1 MCLKKSLFF
10 LLFNLL
16 YVSLVFSQDYI
27 HGKITD
33 SLSKPIAFANIALLN
48 NGIIIKYTQSN
59 QEGQYAFKQQ
69 EKSTVQYLQLQFTS
83 VGFEKKIVAITTAQK
98 QYNVM
103 LKASSLILSEI
114 LVKSKPA
121 PIQKRGDTTNFDLSF
136 YKAPQDRVIEDVLK
150 KIPGIEITE
159 AGKISY
165 NGKSITSFFIDGDN
179 LLDDKYTLG
188 TKTIP
193 AGIVDTL
200 QVFEN
205 HQPIKALNKISPS
218 DNVSLNIV
226 LNPKARIKVTGLA
239 NLGLGTNE
247 HFKEE
252 TNLMSL
258 KKGYKTLNLIK
269 YNSDGYDLS
278 KEITAQNFT
287 EKNADLGRN
296 TNYPLINL
304 NTVVTPNLSQNKYL
318 FNHAFLATSN
328 QLFKLSNDIQLKLS
342 GHYFRDAQKSTFS
355 RLTQQVILTDTI
367 RYLEEQNQQD
377 NPHRFELRGDLTI
390 NKKKYYFNNTLVFKN
405 ETLSTNALITVN
417 SNLVNQ
423 VLKVNPYEFYNEAK
437 YIKTIQNDKALEFFS
452 FISKSNQNQNLNIFP
467 SVFNGYEVQQIKT
480 PQLFVNNGLA
490 LKVLSGK
497 IFQEFK
503 VSHTYDEKEINSAIN
518 GIYSNQLGNNLKW
531 KYNKLQFSPSFSYA
545 DEKIKILL
553 SLPVSYNGFS
563 FNDNLYESNHHENK
577 FAFEP
582 KLTFKINQ
590 GKENRVTAQYQ
601 YKNDFGD
608 ANTQYQGYILSNY
621 RTLNAYSTDFLSQSN
636 THNFSMGY
644 NFSKSI
650 SLFSFNVFG
659 LYSVK
664 ENNSISQINFNNF
677 NQTTLQLPLINYNR
691 NLLLIGNTNK
701 YIFELKTTVKANFA
715 LQQLYSNQVLNAQL
729 LPYKTIA
736 YTYGFGTDTKFNNWV
751 YLKYAASYVPTRSK
765 TTAFNLEAQKNTF
778 INQKMELVLLPVKP
792 VIFKVNV
799 EHQFYKSTSSNASNY
814 LFLDANLNWKFAK
827 ARQELTFS
835 AINLANIK
843 SYRTNYLSAYTS
855 ANSSYQLL
863 GRFFQ
868 ANYIFNF

>member
-1 MCLKKSLFF
+1 MCLKKSLFL
-10 LLFNLL
+10 LLFSLFNVLL
-16 YVSLVFSQDYI
+16 AFSQDYI
-27 HGKITD
+27 HGRVTD
-33 SLSKPIAFANIALLN
+33 SLNKPIAFANVVLLS
-48 NGIIIKYTQSN
+48 NGVIIKYTQSN
-59 QEGQYAFKQQ
+59 KDGQYDFKQQ
-69 EKSTVQYLQLQFTS
+69 EKSTASDLQLQFTS
-83 VGFEKKIVAITTAQK
+83 VGFEKKVIVITATQK
-98 QYNVM
+98 KYNVI
-103 LKASSLILSEI
+103 LKTSSFILNEV

-136 YKAPQDRVIEDVLK
+136 YKAPQDRVVEDVLK

-193 AGIVDTL
+193 SGMVDTL

-218 DNVSLNIV
+218 DNVSLNII

-247 HFKEE
+247 HLKEE
-252 TNLMSL
+252 VNLMSL
-258 KKGYKTLNLIK
+258 KKGYKTLNLLK

-278 KEITAQNFT
+278 KEVTAQNFV
-287 EKNADLGRN
+287 EKNTDLGRN
-296 TNYPLINL
+296 TNYPLIDLNTIAAPNL
-304 NTVVTPNLSQNKYL
+304 NSNKYL
-318 FNHAFLATSN
+318 FNHSFLTTSN
-328 QLFKLSNDIQLKLS
+328 QLFKLNNDIQLKLS
-342 GHYFRDAQKSTFS
+342 GHYFRDVQKSAFS
-355 RLTQQVILTDTI
+355 RLTQQIILADTI
-367 RYLEEQNQQD
+367 RYFEAQNQKY
-377 NPHRFELRGDLTI
+377 NPQKFELRGDLTI

-405 ETLSTNALITVN
+405 ETSNTNAFVSIN
-417 SNLVNQ
+417 SNPINQ
-423 VLKVNPYEFYNEAK
+423 ALNIKPYEFYNEAK
-437 YIKTIQNDKALEFFS
+437 YIKTIQNNKALEFSS
-452 FISKSNQNQNLNIFP
+452 FISKSNNHQSLNLTP
-467 SVFNGYEVQQIKT
+467 LVFNGYELQQINT
-480 PQLFVNNGLA
+480 PQLFVNNS
-490 LKVLSGK
+490 LSIRVSGGK
-497 IFQEFK
+497 IYQEYK
-503 VSHTYDEKEINSAIN
+503 VSHTYDEKEINSAVN
-518 GIYSNQLGNNLKW
+518 NVYSNGLGNNLKW
-531 KYNKLQFSPSFSYA
+531 KYNKLQFSPSFSYVN
-545 DEKIKILL
+545 EKVKISLA
-553 SLPVSYNGFS
+553 LPVNYNDFS
-563 FNDNLYESNHHENK
+563 FNDNLYESNHDYNK

-582 KLTFKINQ
+582 KIALKINQ
-590 GKENRVTAQYQ
+590 GKENRITAQYQ

-608 ANTQYQGYILSNY
+608 ANTQHQGYILSNY
-621 RTLNAYSTDFLSQSN
+621 RTLNAYSADFLSQTN
-636 THNFSMGY
+636 THNFSVGY

-659 LYSVK
+659 LYSIK

-701 YIFELKTTVKANFA
+701 YIFELKTTLKANLA
-715 LQQLYSNQVLNAQL
+715 LQQLYSNQLLNAQL
-729 LPYKTIA
+729 LPYKTTA
-736 YTYGFGTDTKFNNWV
+736 YTYGLGTDTKFNNWF
-751 YLKYAASYVPTRSK
+751 YLKYGASYIPTKSRM
-765 TTAFNLEAQKNTF
+765 TNFDLAAQKNTF

-792 VIFKVNV
+792 LIFKLNV
-799 EHQFYKSTSSNASNY
+799 EHQFYKSTSSKASNY

-855 ANSSYQLL
+855 ASSTYQLL

-868 ANYIFNF
+868 INYIFNF

>member
-1 MCLKKSLFF
+1 MRLKKSLFF
-10 LLFNLL
+10 LLFSLFS
-16 YVSLVFSQDYI
+16 VSLAFCQDYI
-27 HGKITD
+27 HGMVTD
-33 SLSKPIAFANIALLN
+33 SLSKPIAFANVALLN
-48 NGIIIKYTQSN
+48 NGVIVKYTQSN
-59 QEGQYAFKQQ
+59 KEGQYTFKQQ
-69 EKSTVQYLQLQFTS
+69 ENSIVVGLQLQFTS
-83 VGFEKKIVAITTAQK
+83 VGFEKKVIVVTATQK
-98 QYNVM
+98 TYNVI
-103 LKASSLILSEI
+103 LKASSFILNEV

-136 YKAPQDRVIEDVLK
+136 YKVPQDRVVEDVLK

-193 AGIVDTL
+193 SGIVDTL

-205 HQPIKALNKISPS
+205 HQPIKALNKISLS
-218 DNVSLNIV
+218 DNVSLNLV
-226 LNPKARIKVTGLA
+226 LNPKARIKITGLA
-239 NLGLGTNE
+239 NLGLGSNE

-296 TNYPLINL
+296 TNYPTIDL
-304 NTVVTPNLSQNKYL
+304 NTITTPNLNSNKYL
-318 FNHAFLATSN
+318 FNKAFLATSN
-328 QLFKLSNDIQLKLS
+328 QLFKLNNDVQLKLS
-342 GHYFRDAQKSTFS
+342 GHYFRDMQKSAFS
-355 RLTQQVILTDTI
+355 RLTQQIILNDTI
-367 RYLEEQNQQD
+367 RYYEDQNQKY
-377 NPHRFELRGDLTI
+377 NPQRFELRGDLTI
-390 NKKKYYFNNTLVFKN
+390 NKKEYYFSNTLIFKN
-405 ETLSTNALITVN
+405 ETSNTNAFVSIN
-417 SNLVNQ
+417 ANPINQ
-423 VLKVNPYEFYNEAK
+423 ALNIKPYEFYNEAK

-452 FISKSNQNQNLNIFP
+452 FISKSNNDQNLNLTP
-467 SVFNGYEVQQIKT
+467 SVFNGYELQQIKT
-480 PQLFVNNGLA
+480 PQLFINNSLSI
-490 LKVLSGK
+490 KVSSGK
-497 IFQEFK
+497 IFQEYK
-503 VSHTYDEKEINSAIN
+503 VSHTYDEKEINSDIN
-518 GIYSNQLGNNLKW
+518 NISSNQLGNNLKW
-531 KYNKLQFSPSFSYA
+531 KYNKLQFNPSFSYVN
-545 DEKIKILL
+545 EKVKISLA
-553 SLPVSYNGFS
+553 LPVNYNDFS
-563 FNDNLYESNHHENK
+563 FNDNLYESNHDYNK

-582 KLTFKINQ
+582 KIALKINQ
-590 GKENRVTAQYQ
+590 GRENRVTAQYQ
-601 YKNDFGD
+601 YKKDFGD

-621 RTLNAYSTDFLSQSN
+621 RTLNAYSANFLSQTN
-636 THNFSMGY
+636 THNFSIGY

-659 LYSVK
+659 LYSIK
-664 ENNSISQINFNNF
+664 ENNAISQINFNNF

-701 YIFELKTTVKANFA
+701 YIFELKTTLKANFA
-715 LQQLYSNQVLNAQL
+715 LQQFYSNQLLNAQL
-729 LPYKTIA
+729 LPYKTTV
-736 YTYGFGTDTKFNNWV
+736 YTYGLGTETKFNNWF
-751 YLKYAASYVPTRSK
+751 YIKYGGSYVPTRSK
-765 TTAFNLEAQKNTF
+765 TTALDLAAQMNTF

-843 SYRTNYLSAYTS
+843 SYRTNYLSAYTE

-868 ANYIFNF
+868 INYIFNF